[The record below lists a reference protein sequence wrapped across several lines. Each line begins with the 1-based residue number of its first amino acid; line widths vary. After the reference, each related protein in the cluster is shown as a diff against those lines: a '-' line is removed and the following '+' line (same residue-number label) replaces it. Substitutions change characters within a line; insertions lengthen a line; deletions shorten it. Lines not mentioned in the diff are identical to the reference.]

1 MSAFSDIVDTVPE
14 LHLARA
20 ARPSMRPVAPIERA
34 EALNTFLSLAN
45 SAGLTLEETLSLDL
59 VQKLEVSWPDEASRE
74 TLCSL
79 GGDQAQ
85 KMVDVLQQ
93 VRLFIFFRLIRP

>member
-14 LHLARA
+14 LRLARA
-20 ARPSMRPVAPIERA
+20 AQHSMRPVAPIERA

-45 SAGLTLEETLSLDL
+45 CAGLPLEETLSLNL
-59 VQKLEVSWPDEASRE
+59 VQKLEVLWPDEPSRE
-74 TLCSL
+74 TLWSL

-93 VRLFIFFRLIRP
+93 VRFFLFRLHQP